1 MMPHGAACKSTFW
14 QTCWLLLYVV
24 ACSFIH
30 LSHHM
35 HKLALPLLCQ
45 QLRPNSRWDM
55 VFSSSAPFPQ
65 VAFVS
70 SGKLANGLYQTESQE
85 EGLVEREQLIR
96 SLYLHAVFREP
107 KKIQL
112 IWIVEV
118 LVEVANPLCLRNPL
132 REYFVN
138 YNGVVTEH
146 CFGGT
151 NAERGLFLA
160 DPFRSSGRSGLKL
173 RNKPLPDIK
182 VIPPL
187 PSLVVDVERAWR
199 LSSRLRIQVL
209 QGLRLVNSRL
219 LSMEIPLQLSSTLRK
234 AEANATV
241 RIDPYRGNWN
251 LQVLELELWNGK
263 DAFSTTKAVLELDFM
278 ATSSGPS
285 SGSGNH

>member
-1 MMPHGAACKSTFW
+1 MLAASIRGGDALAAWRAASSTYHTTCTNLPCHCFANSCG
-14 QTCWLLLYVV
+14 QT
-24 ACSFIH
+24 
-30 LSHHM
+30 
-35 HKLALPLLCQ
+35 P
-45 QLRPNSRWDM
+45 RWDT

-132 REYFVN
+132 RGYFVN

-151 NAERGLFLA
+151 NAERGLFLEN
-160 DPFRSSGRSGLKL
+160 PFRSSGRSGLKL

-187 PSLVVDVERAWR
+187 PSLVVDVERAWFSNTDEELSLGRR
-199 LSSRLRIQVL
+199 LSSRLRLQVL

-219 LSMEIPLQLSSTLRK
+219 LSMEIHLQLSSTLRK
-234 AEANATV
+234 AEANATL
-241 RIDPYRGNWN
+241 RMDPYRGTS
-251 LQVLELELWNGK
+251 K
-263 DAFSTTKAVLELDFM
+263 FS
-278 ATSSGPS
+278 S
-285 SGSGNH
+285 